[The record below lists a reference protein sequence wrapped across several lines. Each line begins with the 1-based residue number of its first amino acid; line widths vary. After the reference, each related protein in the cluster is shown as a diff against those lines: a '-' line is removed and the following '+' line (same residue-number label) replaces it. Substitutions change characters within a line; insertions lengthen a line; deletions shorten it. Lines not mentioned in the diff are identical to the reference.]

1 MRSFTVDLNTKT
13 QSLIDQS
20 DLLETITVIRFE
32 LKAFMLYEMSLLV
45 TAAQI
50 TTKFG
55 LLLMRFL
62 KNQ

>member
-1 MRSFTVDLNTKT
+1 MDLNTKT

-32 LKAFMLYEMSLLV
+32 LKAFMLYETLLLV

-50 TTKFG
+50 KSQLFINEI
-55 LLLMRFL
+55 FE
-62 KNQ
+62 KPIKIIE